1 MDLNDTKDNSGE
13 MNNIAVPIDTYKTA
27 REKLASHQE
36 FLIIISPCL
45 GSQGHQQVNQVH
57 Q

>member
-45 GSQGHQQVNQVH
+45 GTQGHQQVNQVH